1 MESIKI
7 NNATVVGVT
16 DENVKMRNDEWRR
29 KETVLFT
36 ENGANGTM
44 LHGCVVWDE
53 NIGKLGLQQ
62 GKVYNLQCRLVGR
75 QWGGRFQYELVAFRA
90 EEVQKDAAQGADPQ
104 PSVEPIS
111 EGGHDLF

>member
-7 NNATVVGVT
+7 NNATVVGAT

-62 GKVYNLQCRLVGR
+62 GKAYNLQCRLVGR
-75 QWGGRFQYELVAFRA
+75 QWGGRFHDEVVCFKA
-90 EEVQKDAAQGADPQ
+90 EPVESNEQKQEGGADPFA
-104 PSVEPIS
+104 
-111 EGGHDLF
+111 L